1 MPRHPKTC
9 QLDLFSSLLDAETA
23 HTPPWQALPDQTRQ
37 ALTKLMVRLI
47 LDHIDGERA
56 VRREEADHDA

>member
-1 MPRHPKTC
+1 MPRQPKTC
-9 QLDLFSSLLDAETA
+9 QLDLFSSPHGAQA
-23 HTPPWQALPDQTRQ
+23 AQMPPWQALPDQTRQ